1 MPHNSDHKISGQLN
15 NSRLQSVVLDYKRT
29 QKLAK
34 CGVAAIAVI
43 LVLILIFSLLGWNIL
58 GTSHSLNSIKAN
70 ATANAEQPHIGENG
84 NWFIG
89 DKDTGVSA
97 SGNGAGGQGTEG
109 PRGTDG
115 NNGANGDNGKDG
127 KDGLTPYIGENGN
140 WFIGDKDTGIS
151 AVGNG
156 LGSNQGQGG
165 DSSGDRGNASQPGGE
180 FTVKLDPA
188 QGDKAIAVSET
199 RGFANPTNYLAT
211 VGINSAWN
219 ITLADI
225 PESVDSDFGGANNG
239 KDYFSYTFFLKNIGT
254 QALDYNE
261 LLTLDRNELDAVKAL
276 RFSLYRDGR
285 RTIYASPAA
294 DGSKESFACDES
306 FTGDVNLM
314 SKDFSGLQPGQ
325 IVRYTVVVWFEGN
338 DPECIDNILGG
349 SVKLSLGFK
358 VL

>member
-1 MPHNSDHKISGQLN
+1 MSNDNNQKINEHLN

-29 QKLAK
+29 QKLVK
-34 CGVAAIAVI
+34 CGIVAIAVI
-43 LVLILIFSLLGWNIL
+43 LVLILVFSLLGWNIL

-70 ATANAEQPHIGENG
+70 AAANTEQPYIGENG

-89 DKDTGVSA
+89 DKDTGVYA
-97 SGNGAGGQGTEG
+97 NGTGSQGVEG

-115 NNGANGDNGKDG
+115 NNGANGIAGKDG

-140 WFIGDKDTGIS
+140 WFIGDKDTGIP
-151 AVGNG
+151 ATGNG
-156 LGSNQGQGG
+156 SGGQGTG
-165 DSSGDRGNASQPGGE
+165 DDSSGGRGDTVQPGGA
-180 FTVKLDPA
+180 FTVKLDSG
-188 QGDKAIAVSET
+188 QGDKSIAVSET

-219 ITLADI
+219 ITLTDI
-225 PESVDSDFGGANNG
+225 PDSVDSDFGGANNG
-239 KDYFSYTFFLKNIGT
+239 KDYFSYTFFLKNTGT
-254 QALDYNE
+254 QVLDYNE
-261 LLTLDRNELDAVKAL
+261 LLTLEQNDRDAVKAL
-276 RFSLYRDGR
+276 RFALYRDGQ

-294 DGSKESFACDES
+294 DGSKEPFACDES

-314 SKDFSGLQPGQ
+314 SKDYSGLQPGQ

-338 DPECIDNILGG
+338 DPECVNNILGG